1 VAIRAAALFPFAQSV
16 VNIFH
21 GRTISFENI
30 QTKLGN
36 AQSVERGTLPLRLM
50 AHSAGRNVRDCIVF
64 VLVWRNA
71 HDEFPSLR
79 LFNSRQRASS
89 FLVANLNRRR
99 FAAYRKRD
107 EKIPAPG

>member
-1 VAIRAAALFPFAQSV
+1 ML
-16 VNIFH
+16 
-21 GRTISFENI
+21 
-30 QTKLGN
+30 
-36 AQSVERGTLPLRLM
+36 
-50 AHSAGRNVRDCIVF
+50 F

-107 EKIPAPG
+107 EKSQHRDDQPGNLPFINCLTGSGRE